1 MQART
6 AADKEIIGINATCG
20 LVNAYDLIVINIM
33 VALRKAVWAEQILKI
48 LEYNKAPAEVTSSN
62 AESVVTV
69 HCQFVDEFQ
78 VSERL
83 IDARSI

>member
-1 MQART
+1 MQVR
-6 AADKEIIGINATCG
+6 AAANSEIIGIDATCASA
-20 LVNAYDLIVINIM
+20 NAYDLVVINIM
-33 VALRKAVWAEQILKI
+33 VALRKAVGAEQILKI
-48 LEYNKAPAEVTSSN
+48 LEHSKVHTEVTSSN

-69 HCQFVDEFQ
+69 HCQFVNEFQ

>member
-1 MQART
+1 MQARA

-20 LVNAYDLIVINIM
+20 LVNAYDLVVINIM
-33 VALRKAVWAEQILKI
+33 VALRKAVGAEQVLKI
-48 LEYNKAPAEVTSSN
+48 LEYNKVPSEVTSSN
-62 AESVVTV
+62 AESVMTV
-69 HCQFVDEFQ
+69 HCQFGDEFL

>member
-6 AADKEIIGINATCG
+6 AADKKIIGINATCG
-20 LVNAYDLIVINIM
+20 LVNAYDLVVINIM
-33 VALRKAVWAEQILKI
+33 VALRKAVGAEQILKI

-69 HCQFVDEFQ
+69 HCQFGDEFQ